1 MHPDIERELT
11 YLLLI
16 ELLAYQFASPV
27 KWIQTQD
34 VLLKDLKIQN
44 LLEVGPVSTLI
55 NMLRRTLKN
64 EDYVIHDSALGV
76 RRKLLSYRDHAADI
90 HRGLTLTTD
99 LKIETVE
106 APQSLSPRV
115 APLLP
120 SSPPATDAEA
130 PILASIPDAST
141 SAQEIVLAI
150 ISHKLDR
157 MLVPDDLCKSVKQ
170 LCGGRSTMQN
180 EIIGDLE
187 REFGSLPEDSEGIQ
201 VQTLC
206 DRLQVSPVFSGQ
218 LRRTSA
224 AMVSKMVSLKMP
236 SSFRTAQ
243 IRAYLERR
251 WGLGPGRQDAI
262 LLLASSKLPA
272 QRLTTPGEAQSLLD
286 GIVQPY
292 LDKKGLTASTR
303 AIDPPPAVA
312 ASPGTQALQQQEPEP
327 QHLSAIELF
336 SNTDADL
343 ERDKRI
349 ATLQGEIDSIVAE
362 LGDELIAGV
371 QPQWSAS
378 HVRHYDS
385 YWNWSIQDLHD
396 TLGKIF
402 QGRAGID
409 DPWTCYQ
416 ARLIVNRACP
426 RLFSV
431 VEYLHRQVLD
441 GVFEGNVD
449 AAAAFLKALMTSSS
463 DLECPPTIQ
472 PFALHVCERLTAP
485 RTIVKLNGDIEYR
498 EVLRTANSG
507 DHRIT
512 LSVKHGQG
520 WVVDEHLT
528 ANFAQN
534 LEDAS
539 NSTAETPSF
548 ASKVVLLIGASRGS
562 IGSEILPGL
571 LVGGAHVIVTTNR
584 FIPETISFFRDLYVS
599 HGARGAQLHVVSFN
613 QASQQDVHALVDWVY
628 DTLGLDLDHIIPFAA
643 MSVAGREV
651 DGIDARAEL
660 AHRMMLVNV
669 LRLLGQVAQQKR
681 KRGFSAN
688 ITQVLLPLSPNHG
701 VFGGDGLY
709 AESKIGLEPLFTKWS
724 SESWGAYLSICGASI
739 GWTRGT
745 GLMKVNDLV
754 AEGIEKMGI
763 RTFGVKEMAL
773 RLLLLMAAPVAERC
787 ETAVVYADL
796 TGGLDQQPSLQ
807 DKLVALREEMQQASA
822 ARKAVLED
830 QRLDDGVNTAV
841 DNDRGPVPPPLANL
855 QLQFPELPDYETE
868 IRPLAAN
875 LRGMV
880 DLDRIVVV
888 TGIAEL
894 GPYGSARTRWE
905 MEAEG
910 RFSLEGCIEMA
921 WLMGMIRHTA
931 GDVDGKYYNG
941 WTDAITGEPVAD
953 IEVKSRYEQRI
964 LAHTGIRLVE
974 PELDIGWGSDP
985 TRRRL
990 LQEVILTEDMP
1001 LITMSKELAQHF
1013 QAEHGDHADIFYPA
1027 NTKNRGDEE
1036 EDVRIRLKKGAT
1048 ILIPKGLPAAHA
1060 VAGQIPTGWN
1070 PKTYGLSDEII
1081 SLVDR
1086 VTLFTLVCVAEALF
1100 SSGLTDAYE
1109 LYRYIH
1115 VSELGNCIGSGE
1127 GPLNAIKRVFRT
1139 RHHDLPVASDV
1150 LQETFLNTAPAWVN
1164 MLLMSSSGPLR
1175 TPVGA
1180 CATSLESLE
1189 SGYELISTGKAKV
1202 CLVGGVDDL
1211 EHDIAVEFANMGATS
1226 NPAKE
1231 QAQARTPA
1239 EASRPTSS
1247 TRDGFVE
1254 AHGAGV
1260 QILTTARLAL
1270 DMGLPVHGVIAWA
1283 STASDKAG
1291 RSIPAPG
1298 QGLLTQARETSH
1310 GAVQTPLLNISYRR
1324 RRLEQR
1330 LRQIRDWEDSENDAC
1345 QQDEATGDN
1354 VERKLL
1360 ADERRHWIASEATR
1374 QHKEALATFGHQ
1386 FWHGESSISPI
1397 RGSLAVWGL
1406 TINDLDF
1413 ASFHGTS
1420 TVRNDLNETDVI
1432 QKQLAHL
1439 GREEGHLLY
1448 CIFQKYLTGHS
1459 KGAAAAW
1466 MLNGCLQTL
1475 NSGLIPGQRNAD
1487 NIDERLRNRKSL
1499 FYPSRTLYKRGL
1511 KAFSVTAFGFGQK
1524 GAQALGVHPRYMFAA
1539 ATEEEYQN
1547 YCIRVRERQ
1556 KRASQAWAKAV
1567 AMQTI
1572 CDVKDL
1578 PPWGE
1583 RNESAIML
1591 DPLARL

>member
-1 MHPDIERELT
+1 MHPDIERELA

-44 LLEVGPVSTLI
+44 LVEVGPGSTLT
-55 NMLRRTLKN
+55 NMLRRTLQN

-90 HRGLTLTTD
+90 HRGFTSTTD
-99 LKIETVE
+99 LKTETVE
-106 APQSLSPRV
+106 ASQSPPPPV
-115 APLLP
+115 APPVP
-120 SSPPATDAEA
+120 SPPPATVAEA
-130 PILASIPDAST
+130 PIQPDIPDASA

-150 ISHKLDR
+150 ISQKLDR
-157 MLVPDDLCKSVKQ
+157 ALGADDLRKSVKQ

-180 EIIGDLE
+180 DIIGDLE
-187 REFGSLPEDSEGIQ
+187 REFESLPEDAEGIEL
-201 VQTLC
+201 QTLC
-206 DRLQVSPVFSGQ
+206 GRLQASPAFSGR
-218 LRRTSA
+218 LRRTTT

-251 WGLGPGRQDAI
+251 WRLGPGRQDTI
-262 LLLASSKLPA
+262 LLLASSKPPA
-272 QRLTTPGEAQSLLD
+272 QRLATPAEAQSFLD
-286 GIVQPY
+286 DIVQPY
-292 LDKKGLTASTR
+292 LNEKGLTASAGAR
-303 AIDPPPAVA
+303 DPPPAVA
-312 ASPGTQALQQQEPEP
+312 VPPSTQALLQQEPEP
-327 QHLSAIELF
+327 QHYPR
-336 SNTDADL
+336 TDADV

-349 ATLQGEIDSIVAE
+349 DTLQGEIDSLVAE

-385 YWNWSIQDLHD
+385 YWNWSIQDLYH
-396 TLGKIF
+396 TMGEILRGS
-402 QGRAGID
+402 AGVD
-409 DPWTCYQ
+409 DPWTRHQ
-416 ARLIVNRACP
+416 GRLIANRACP
-426 RLFSV
+426 RLLSV
-431 VEYLHRQVLD
+431 AEYLHRQVLD
-441 GVFEGNVD
+441 GAFEGSVD
-449 AAAAFLKALMTSSS
+449 AAAAFLETVMASSA
-463 DLECPPTIQ
+463 DWERPPTIR
-472 PFALHVCERLTAP
+472 PFALHVCERPTAP
-485 RTIVKLNGDIEYR
+485 RTIINPNGDLEYS
-498 EVLRTANSG
+498 EVLRTAESG
-507 DHRIT
+507 DHRHRVT
-512 LSVKHGQG
+512 LSVKDGQG
-520 WVVDEHLT
+520 QWVVDEHLT
-528 ANFAQN
+528 TAFAQD

-539 NSTAETPSF
+539 NSNAKAPSF

-562 IGSEILPGL
+562 IGSEILRGL
-571 LVGGAHVIVTTNR
+571 LVGGAHVIVTTSS
-584 FIPETISFFRDLYVS
+584 FVPETISFFRDLYVS
-599 HGARGAQLHVVSFN
+599 HGARGAQLHLVSFN

-628 DTLGLDLDHIIPFAA
+628 GTLGLDLDHIVPFAA
-643 MSVAGREV
+643 MSVSGREV

-669 LRLLGQVAQQKR
+669 LRLLGQVAEQKR
-681 KRGFSAN
+681 KRGFSTN

-709 AESKIGLEPLFTKWS
+709 AESKIGLEPLFAKWA
-724 SESWGAYLSICGASI
+724 SESWGAYLSVCGASI

-745 GLMKVNDLV
+745 GLMKANDLV
-754 AEGIEKMGI
+754 AEGMEKRMGI

-773 RLLLLMAAPVAERC
+773 QLLMLMAAPVAERC

-796 TGGLDQQPSLQ
+796 TGGLGQQPNLQ

-830 QRLDDGVNTAV
+830 QRLDDGANTAAG
-841 DNDRGPVPPPLANL
+841 DDRGAPPLANL
-855 QLQFPELPDYETE
+855 QLQFPELPDYEIE

-888 TGIAEL
+888 AGIAEL

-921 WLMGMIRHTA
+921 LLMGMIRHTA
-931 GDVDGKYYNG
+931 GEVDGKYYNG
-941 WTDAITGEPVAD
+941 WADATTGELVAD

-985 TRRRL
+985 TRRQL
-990 LQEVILTEDMP
+990 LQEVILTEDLP
-1001 LITMSKELAQHF
+1001 LITTSKELAQHF
-1013 QAEHGDHADIFYPA
+1013 RGEHGDHVEIFYPA
-1027 NTKNRGDEE
+1027 SPKDGGGDDEEE
-1036 EDVRIRLKKGAT
+1036 EDVRMRLKKGAR
-1048 ILIPKGLPAAHA
+1048 ILVPKALPVAHA

-1115 VSELGNCIGSGE
+1115 VSELGNCIGSGL
-1127 GPLNAIKRVFRT
+1127 GAMNALKRVFRT

-1150 LQETFLNTAPAWVN
+1150 LQETFINTAPAWVN

-1211 EHDIAVEFANMGATS
+1211 DHDIAVEFANMGATS
-1226 NPAKE
+1226 DPAKE

-1239 EASRPTSS
+1239 EASRPASA
-1247 TRDGFVE
+1247 TRAGFVE

-1260 QILTTARLAL
+1260 QLLTTARLAL

-1291 RSIPAPG
+1291 RSVPAPG
-1298 QGLLTQARETSH
+1298 QGLLTNARETSTKSL
-1310 GAVQTPLLNISYRR
+1310 VRTPLLDISYRR

-1330 LRQIRDWEDSENDAC
+1330 LRQIRDWEDSEKEAA
-1345 QQDEATGDN
+1345 QQDEEASDDT
-1354 VERKLL
+1354 VAR
-1360 ADERRHWIASEATR
+1360 RRHWIASEAAR
-1374 QHKEALATFGHQ
+1374 QRKDALATFGHQ
-1386 FWHGESSISPI
+1386 FWHGEPSISPI

-1432 QKQLAHL
+1432 QKQLTHL
-1439 GREEGHLLY
+1439 GREDGHLLY

-1475 NSGLIPGQRNAD
+1475 TSGVIPGQRNAD
-1487 NIDERLRNRKSL
+1487 NIDERLRERQSL

-1511 KAFSVTAFGFGQK
+1511 KAFSVTSFGFGQK
-1524 GAQALGVHPRYMFAA
+1524 GAQAIGVHPRYMFAA
-1539 ATEEEYQN
+1539 ATEQEYHD
-1547 YCIRVRERQ
+1547 YCVRVRERQ
-1556 KRASQAWAKAV
+1556 RRASQAWAKAV
-1567 AMQTI
+1567 AMQTV

-1583 RNESAIML
+1583 GNESAVML